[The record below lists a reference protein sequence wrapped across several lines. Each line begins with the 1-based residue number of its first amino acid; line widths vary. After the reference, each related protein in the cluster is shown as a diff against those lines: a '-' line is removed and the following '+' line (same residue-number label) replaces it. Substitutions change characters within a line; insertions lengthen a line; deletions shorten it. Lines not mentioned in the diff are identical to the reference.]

1 MSIPEKEQIA
11 LSDSLLAA
19 CKAAGIESPR
29 YVAQDSNRIV
39 YHYGLEPAK
48 SRDFR
53 VWRGNQNDDGYV
65 EIDHPSYADDWKD
78 SLLEWVE
85 QGEHPAIACTKHADH
100 IVETNY
106 TTHRKVVVLQQR
118 LFTSRFGDPL
128 DCTLASD
135 RQVIDA
141 LVIAERAVN
150 LAIKS
155 GADYVELRYINI
167 PDIVY
172 SSGKNLVG
180 VRVTG
185 SRSIEE
191 TTNNIIEES

>member
-1 MSIPEKEQIA
+1 MSIPAKEQIE
-11 LSDSLLAA
+11 LSESLLAV
-19 CKAAGIESPR
+19 CKAAGIEELR
-29 YVAQDSNRIV
+29 YVAQDKDGRI
-39 YHYGLEPAK
+39 YHYNIKPDCLSIDWDSYPY
-48 SRDFR
+48 
-53 VWRGNQNDDGYV
+53 RGGGVTY
-65 EIDHPSYADDWKD
+65 IGHLPYADDWKD

-118 LFTSRFGDPL
+118 LFTSSFGDPL

-155 GADYVELRYINI
+155 GVDYVELRYINI
-167 PDIVY
+167 PPIVY
-172 SSGKNLVG
+172 SSGNNLVG
-180 VRVTG
+180 VRVAG
-185 SRSIEE
+185 FRSIEE